1 MDPSRPRYRRVMW
14 LTLALSVACMIA
26 LQIIDVPLRTPAA
39 PRGIV
44 SFELTWDSATAQ
56 RVRASWDQ
64 AARLYAALSIGFDYL
79 FMYAYGALAWSLMRL
94 RAMALAHAGRP
105 RLAHAFRSLSFAS
118 WAAIL
123 CDAVE
128 NAAMWRMLLLD
139 PVAPWPLVASALATL
154 KFVLLGLLLSLWLVT
169 WPIVRTHTP
178 RPR

>member
-1 MDPSRPRYRRVMW
+1 
-14 LTLALSVACMIA
+14 
-26 LQIIDVPLRTPAA
+26 
-39 PRGIV
+39 
-44 SFELTWDSATAQ
+44 
-56 RVRASWDQ
+56 
-64 AARLYAALSIGFDYL
+64 
-79 FMYAYGALAWSLMRL
+79 
-94 RAMALAHAGRP
+94 MALAHAGRP